1 MLALLVVKT
10 IHYLC
15 FAALLYSS
23 AMKNWLLRPAR
34 ISLAQVQC
42 VRRFDKLSGAAAGV
56 ILLTGLAMLLWLAKP
71 TGYYLSQPLFILKI
85 SIFVIASSLIVLTK
99 IAFKRALAS
108 DEAAWTAPRRV
119 KVILAIDLIGLV
131 MMAVLGYLVSHSK

>member
-1 MLALLVVKT
+1 MLTLLIVKI

-15 FAALLYSS
+15 FSALLYSS
-23 AMKNWLLRPAR
+23 AMKNWLLCPAR
-34 ISLAQVQC
+34 ISLAQLQRL
-42 VRRFDKLSGAAAGV
+42 RRFDKLSGAAAGV

-71 TGYYLSQPLFILKI
+71 TGYYLSQPLFLLKI

-108 DEAAWTAPRRV
+108 AEALWTAPRKV
-119 KVILAIDLIGLV
+119 KLILAIDLSGLV
-131 MMAVLGYLVSHSK
+131 MMAVLGYLVAHSK